1 MNPRRTLCFR
11 ALRQCVYRWY
21 KSGSGTLTRTG
32 NVCFA
37 KCEIYR
43 KGERKIAISFPRRP
57 SDVSCSD
64 SKEAPLRQAT
74 KCCVLRNSSKL
85 SQPRERARLPL
96 ERPLVE
102 EQSPPPPG
110 RKRRKTSKRTRVHK
124 KEFQEEFLKPR
135 ERHVRKTREGWEGLI
150 KRRRPGSWVP
160 SLCSISRKIGT
171 RQASCFR
178 RRG

>member
-1 MNPRRTLCFR
+1 MCSCEPSAYAADMNPRRKLCFP
-11 ALRQCVYRWY
+11 ALRQCVYRWH

-102 EQSPPPPG
+102 EQSPPPLRAG
-110 RKRRKTSKRTRVHK
+110 KEEKRVNAHAYTKRNFRKS
-124 KEFQEEFLKPR
+124 F
-135 ERHVRKTREGWEGLI
+135 
-150 KRRRPGSWVP
+150 
-160 SLCSISRKIGT
+160 
-171 RQASCFR
+171 
-178 RRG
+178 